1 MQIIMDTEFLQTQKL
16 KNKLKRNTY
25 HLMRVF
31 FISKHVHTIFIDETI
46 LIAIKEMRNHEI

>member
-1 MQIIMDTEFLQTQKL
+1 MDTEFLQTQKL